1 MYIPNELTE
10 CTHFDIW
17 SMNLHML
24 KCKSS
29 ENEVCLTRCYLGADV
44 SNDFLESRGA
54 IRIVRIKDR
63 AIKVTQ
69 KGNNG
74 PLLSNHIK
82 RKEAEKE

>member
-1 MYIPNELTE
+1 
-10 CTHFDIW
+10 
-17 SMNLHML
+17 MNLHML
-24 KCKSS
+24 KSKLSG
-29 ENEVCLTRCYLGADV
+29 NEVCLTRRYLGADA